1 MKSKLNLIYE
11 ESYKGAW
18 HDEVK
23 VVINFGS
30 KMTLLLFLVVLVLK
44 FYDYIDIKI
53 RDMLEIQNT

>member
-30 KMTLLLFLVVLVLK
+30 KMIWFIYFVAFLGSFSSQILVIILILK
-44 FYDYIDIKI
+44 
-53 RDMLEIQNT
+53 